1 MKNSI
6 DQMLHKEFLGKRL
19 VFAENLCTEKGQHI
33 LNQIKNDPELAQ
45 QVMNHLLTEGELF
58 YVTLDADKPLRQELL
73 TDVLERYCLSQAE
86 FADETGAENA
96 RISRVVNG
104 GVLTPAHVFGNKKYY
119 YTRLFWKEDIKNYA
133 KYVEVTSYKSA
144 RKVKEKLIEKAEERE
159 VKRKTKE

>member
-1 MKNSI
+1 MPDN
-6 DQMLHKEFLGKRL
+6 Q
-19 VFAENLCTEKGQHI
+19 I

-58 YVTLDADKPLRQELL
+58 YETLDADKPLRQELL
-73 TDVLERYCLSQAE
+73 TDILERYCLSQAE
-86 FADETGAENA
+86 FAEKTGAENA
-96 RISRVVNG
+96 RITRDVSNG
-104 GVLTPAHVFGNKKYY
+104 ILTPVHIFGDKKYY
-119 YTRLFWKEDIKNYA
+119 YTRLFWKEDVKNYA

>member
-1 MKNSI
+1 MPDNMP
-6 DQMLHKEFLGKRL
+6 DNQ
-19 VFAENLCTEKGQHI
+19 I

-58 YVTLDADKPLRQELL
+58 YETVDADKPLRQELL
-73 TDVLERYCLSQAE
+73 TEVLERYCLSQAE
-86 FADETGAENA
+86 FAEKTGAENA
-96 RISRVVNG
+96 RITRDVSNG
-104 GVLTPAHVFGNKKYY
+104 ILTPVHIFGDKKYY
-119 YTRLFWKEDIKNYA
+119 YTRLFWKEDVKNYA

>member
-1 MKNSI
+1 MPDN
-6 DQMLHKEFLGKRL
+6 Q
-19 VFAENLCTEKGQHI
+19 I

-58 YVTLDADKPLRQELL
+58 YETLDADKPLRQELL
-73 TDVLERYCLSQAE
+73 TEVLERYCLSQAE

-96 RISRVVNG
+96 RITRDVSNG
-104 GVLTPAHVFGNKKYY
+104 ILTPVHIFGDKKYY
-119 YTRLFWKEDIKNYA
+119 YTRLFWKEDVKNYA

>member
-1 MKNSI
+1 MPDN
-6 DQMLHKEFLGKRL
+6 Q
-19 VFAENLCTEKGQHI
+19 I

-58 YVTLDADKPLRQELL
+58 YETLDADKPLRQELL
-73 TDVLERYCLSQAE
+73 TEVLERYCLSQAE
-86 FADETGAENA
+86 FAEKTGAENA
-96 RISRVVNG
+96 RITRDVSNG
-104 GVLTPAHVFGNKKYY
+104 ILTPMHIFGDKKYY
-119 YTRLFWKEDIKNYA
+119 YTRLFWKEDVKNYA

>member
-1 MKNSI
+1 MPDN
-6 DQMLHKEFLGKRL
+6 Q
-19 VFAENLCTEKGQHI
+19 I

-58 YVTLDADKPLRQELL
+58 YETLDADKPLRQELL
-73 TDVLERYCLSQAE
+73 TDLMERYCLSQAE
-86 FADETGAENA
+86 FAEKTGAENA
-96 RISRVVNG
+96 RITRDVSNG
-104 GVLTPAHVFGNKKYY
+104 ILTPVHIFGDKKYY
-119 YTRLFWKEDIKNYA
+119 YTRLFWKEDVKNYA

>member
-1 MKNSI
+1 MPDNMP
-6 DQMLHKEFLGKRL
+6 DNQ
-19 VFAENLCTEKGQHI
+19 I

-58 YVTLDADKPLRQELL
+58 YETLDADKPLRQELL
-73 TDVLERYCLSQAE
+73 TDMLERYCLSQAE

-96 RISRVVNG
+96 RITRDVSNG
-104 GVLTPAHVFGNKKYY
+104 ILTPVHIFGDKKYY
-119 YTRLFWKEDIKNYA
+119 YTRLFWKEDVKNYA

>member
-1 MKNSI
+1 MPDN
-6 DQMLHKEFLGKRL
+6 Q
-19 VFAENLCTEKGQHI
+19 I

-58 YVTLDADKPLRQELL
+58 YETLDADKPLRQELL
-73 TDVLERYCLSQAE
+73 TDMLERYCLSQAE
-86 FADETGAENA
+86 FAEKTGAENA
-96 RISRVVNG
+96 RITRDVSNG
-104 GVLTPAHVFGNKKYY
+104 ILTPVHIFGDKKYY
-119 YTRLFWKEDIKNYA
+119 YTRLFWKEDVKNYA

>member
-1 MKNSI
+1 MPDNMPDNQK
-6 DQMLHKEFLGKRL
+6 
-19 VFAENLCTEKGQHI
+19 

-58 YVTLDADKPLRQELL
+58 YETLDADKPLRQELL
-73 TDVLERYCLSQAE
+73 TEVLERYCLSQAE
-86 FADETGAENA
+86 FAEKTGAENA
-96 RISRVVNG
+96 RITRDVSNG
-104 GVLTPAHVFGNKKYY
+104 ILTPVHIFGDKKYY
-119 YTRLFWKEDIKNYA
+119 YTRLFWKEDVKNYA

>member
-1 MKNSI
+1 
-6 DQMLHKEFLGKRL
+6 MLD
-19 VFAENLCTEKGQHI
+19 NMPDNQI

-58 YVTLDADKPLRQELL
+58 YETLDADKPLRQELL
-73 TDVLERYCLSQAE
+73 TEVLERYCLSQAE
-86 FADETGAENA
+86 FAEKTGAENA
-96 RISRVVNG
+96 RITRDVSNG
-104 GVLTPAHVFGNKKYY
+104 ILTPVHIFGDKKYY
-119 YTRLFWKEDIKNYA
+119 YTRLFWKEDVKNYA

>member
-1 MKNSI
+1 MPDNMP
-6 DQMLHKEFLGKRL
+6 DNQ
-19 VFAENLCTEKGQHI
+19 I

-58 YVTLDADKPLRQELL
+58 YETLDADKPLRQELL
-73 TDVLERYCLSQAE
+73 TEILERYCLSQAE

-96 RISRVVNG
+96 RITRDVSNG
-104 GVLTPAHVFGNKKYY
+104 ILTPVHIFGDKKYY
-119 YTRLFWKEDIKNYA
+119 YTRLFWKEDVKNYA

>member
-1 MKNSI
+1 MPDNMP
-6 DQMLHKEFLGKRL
+6 DNQ
-19 VFAENLCTEKGQHI
+19 I

-58 YVTLDADKPLRQELL
+58 YETLDADKPLRQELL
-73 TDVLERYCLSQAE
+73 TEVLERYCLSQAE

-96 RISRVVNG
+96 RITRDVSNG
-104 GVLTPAHVFGNKKYY
+104 ILTPVHIFGDKKYY
-119 YTRLFWKEDIKNYA
+119 YTRLFWKEDVKNYA

>member
-1 MKNSI
+1 MPDNMP
-6 DQMLHKEFLGKRL
+6 DNQ
-19 VFAENLCTEKGQHI
+19 I

-58 YVTLDADKPLRQELL
+58 SETLDADKPLRQELL
-73 TDVLERYCLSQAE
+73 TEVLERYCLSQAE
-86 FADETGAENA
+86 FAEKTGAENA
-96 RISRVVNG
+96 RITRDVSNG
-104 GVLTPAHVFGNKKYY
+104 ILTPVHIFGDKKYY
-119 YTRLFWKEDIKNYA
+119 YTRLFWKEDVKNYA

>member
-1 MKNSI
+1 MPDNMP
-6 DQMLHKEFLGKRL
+6 DNQ
-19 VFAENLCTEKGQHI
+19 I

-58 YVTLDADKPLRQELL
+58 YETLDADKPLRQELL
-73 TDVLERYCLSQAE
+73 TDILERYCLSQAE
-86 FADETGAENA
+86 FAEKTGAENA
-96 RISRVVNG
+96 RITRDVSNG
-104 GVLTPAHVFGNKKYY
+104 ILTPVHIFGDKKYY
-119 YTRLFWKEDIKNYA
+119 YTRLFWKEDVKNYA